1 MRAFF
6 VVAWNEI
13 RVEFSERSTIIFF
26 LILPILFTGIVGIG
40 LGSLHSDSD
49 QDGDNRL
56 TVAIVDKDESNL
68 SEFLVSNLD
77 QSSTVKPV
85 LLSEQEALESQQAGE
100 AYAILT
106 IPSEYSEHLEEETPI
121 DLPLEV
127 DPDSLAAS
135 IIEEA
140 VLGASVRTTGALLA
154 GKSSLEKAAA
164 LMPFESKEEEQR
176 YLAEFYTRFEDLYDP
191 PPLGVDVESSGVE
204 EPEVIASGFAQS
216 SPGQLVTW
224 TMITYLGTTVVL
236 VYERRM
242 GTLRRLITMPVPPA
256 VLLGG
261 KLFGRLLLG
270 LIEMLIL
277 ILSGVYIFGV
287 SWGGSPAALALH
299 AVCYGLSATSLGLFL
314 ATVIKTTRQADS
326 MRTITSMVLAA
337 LGGAWWPLEV
347 TGDTFQKIV
356 QVLPST
362 WAMRGF
368 NDIILRG
375 QGISGIA
382 LESGVLLG
390 FAALFFL
397 LSWRR
402 FKFE

>member
-1 MRAFF
+1 VKAFF

-40 LGSLHSDSD
+40 LSSLDSDSD

-56 TVAIVDKDESNL
+56 SVAIVDKDKSDL
-68 SEFLVSNLD
+68 SEFLISNLN
-77 QSSTVKPV
+77 QSSTAKPV
-85 LLSEQEALESQQAGE
+85 LLSEQEALAAQQAGE
-100 AYAILT
+100 VYAVLT
-106 IPSEYSEHLEEETPI
+106 IPSGYSEHMEEEAPI

-127 DPDSLAAS
+127 DPDSLVSS

-140 VLGASVRTTGALLA
+140 VLGASVHTTGALLA
-154 GKSSLEKAAA
+154 GSSSLEKAAA
-164 LMPFESKEEEQR
+164 LMAFESEEEEQR
-176 YLAEFYTRFEDLYDP
+176 YLADFYTRFEDMYDP
-191 PPLGVDVESSGVE
+191 PPLGVVIESAGVE
-204 EPEVIASGFAQS
+204 EPEVIATGFAQS

-224 TMITYLGTTVVL
+224 TMITFLGTTVVL
-236 VYERRM
+236 VYERQM

-287 SWGGSPAALALH
+287 SWGGSPAALAIH

-326 MRTITSMVLAA
+326 VRTIASMVLAA
-337 LGGAWWPLEV
+337 LGGAWWPMEI
-347 TGDTFQKIV
+347 TGETFQTIA
-356 QVLPST
+356 QILPTT

-375 QGISGIA
+375 QGVSGIA
-382 LESGVLLG
+382 LESSVLLG
-390 FAALFFL
+390 FAAFFFL